1 MDMSLI
7 KEMFGEFSKKAIPF
21 LVLALLIFLL
31 LFIFK
36 KVVTSVFAS
45 IKKSFSSLFESEEE
59 TQQREETE
67 KALDD
72 KASEGK
78 KLRKL
83 SDSEALLIANQLY
96 EALLAGFTED
106 EDTVFDELS
115 KIPTKADYFN
125 VVAKFGVKKSSVI
138 GGDKYT
144 LSQAIREFMHGD
156 DLEKVKSILSK
167 ISVVL

>member
-7 KEMFGEFSKKAIPF
+7 KEMFGEVLKKSIPF

-31 LFIFK
+31 LFLFK
-36 KVVTSVFAS
+36 KGVTSVFSA

-59 TQQREETE
+59 AQQREETE

-72 KASEGK
+72 KANEGK

-96 EALLAGFTED
+96 EALLAGFDED
-106 EDTVFDELS
+106 EDTVFEELA

-125 VVAKFGVKKSSVI
+125 VVFYKLII
-138 GGDKYT
+138 GHLEQYT
-144 LSQAIREFMHGD
+144 SC
-156 DLEKVKSILSK
+156 
-167 ISVVL
+167 

>member
-7 KEMFGEFSKKAIPF
+7 KEMFGEGLKKTIPY

-31 LFIFK
+31 LFLFK

-59 TQQREETE
+59 AQQREETE

-72 KASEGK
+72 KANEGK

-96 EALLAGFTED
+96 EALLAGFDED
-106 EDTVFDELS
+106 EDTVFEELA

-125 VVAKFGVKKSSVI
+125 VVAQFGVKKASVI

-144 LSQAIREFMHGD
+144 LPQAIREYMHGD
-156 DLEKVKSILSK
+156 DLAKVKSILSK